1 MTSPLLETD
10 LTEPGVLDPAGLQ
23 PPITDLPKVAVM
35 CFFQEVISQAGAKQ
49 CANLSVYG
57 GCPVYEDDRHGPRI
71 AFFYPGLGAPAAV
84 ATMEEMIANGCHTF
98 IAVGG
103 AGALVPELALGHAM
117 VVDQALRDEGT
128 SHHYLPPS
136 RFVEADREVSQAIV
150 SACERSGLAVGRG
163 NSWTTDAIF
172 RETRSRIDR
181 RVEEGCSMVEMEA
194 SAFFAVG
201 KHRGVRVGQLLYAGD
216 TLAADDWDGRDW
228 TSATQTRQAL
238 FDICLDAAASLTQ
251 D

>member
-1 MTSPLLETD
+1 
-10 LTEPGVLDPAGLQ
+10 
-23 PPITDLPKVAVM
+23 
-35 CFFQEVISQAGAKQ
+35 
-49 CANLSVYG
+49 
-57 GCPVYEDDRHGPRI
+57 
-71 AFFYPGLGAPAAV
+71 
-84 ATMEEMIANGCHTF
+84 
-98 IAVGG
+98 
-103 AGALVPELALGHAM
+103 M

-136 RFVEADREVSQAIV
+136 RFGEADREVSQAIV

-228 TSATQTRQAL
+228 TSATQTRQPL
-238 FDICLDAAASLTQ
+238 FDICLDTAASLTQ

>member
-1 MTSPLLETD
+1 MR
-10 LTEPGVLDPAGLQ
+10 Q
-23 PPITDLPKVAVM
+23 PTRRVWK
-35 CFFQEVISQAGAKQ
+35 
-49 CANLSVYG
+49 

-71 AFFYPGLGAPAAV
+71 AFFYPGLGTPAAV
-84 ATMEEMIANGCHTF
+84 ATMEEMIAFGCHTF

-117 VVDQALRDEGT
+117 VVDQALRDEAPRT
-128 SHHYLPPS
+128 TCRRPDSSKPIVRYPRRSCRRANDP
-136 RFVEADREVSQAIV
+136 VSL
-150 SACERSGLAVGRG
+150 SATG
-163 NSWTTDAIF
+163 NTWTTDAIF

-216 TLAADDWDGRDW
+216 TLAAADWDGRDW

-238 FDICLDAAASLTQ
+238 FDICLAAAATLTQ

>member
-1 MTSPLLETD
+1 M
-10 LTEPGVLDPAGLQ
+10 
-23 PPITDLPKVAVM
+23 M
-35 CFFQEVISQAGAKQ
+35 CFFQEVTSQAGAKQ
-49 CANLSVYG
+49 CASLSVYG
-57 GCPVYEDDRHGPRI
+57 GCPVYEDARHGPRI

-84 ATMEEMIANGCHTF
+84 
-98 IAVGG
+98 
-103 AGALVPELALGHAM
+103 VPELALGHAM

-136 RFVEADREVSQAIV
+136 RFVEADREVSQAIAA
-150 SACERSGLAVGRG
+150 ACERSGLAVGRG

-201 KHRGVRVGQLLYAGD
+201 KHRGVRVWQLLYVGD

-251 D
+251 G